1 MNLVY
6 DHDTFEKMQDRIIKE
21 IANVIKNQLEANNIG
36 LEVAREIT
44 ADATFEIAS
53 IIDGSLIM
61 ELDGKTVEPILTF
74 KSNEDAL
81 VWDEGSSWM
90 HEVVYG
96 WVYDLFPES
105 HQE

>member
-1 MNLVY
+1 
-6 DHDTFEKMQDRIIKE
+6 
-21 IANVIKNQLEANNIG
+21 LEANNIG

-44 ADATFEIAS
+44 ADATFEIAA

>member
-1 MNLVY
+1 
-6 DHDTFEKMQDRIIKE
+6 MQDRIIKE

-44 ADATFEIAS
+44 ADATFEIAA

>member
-21 IANVIKNQLEANNIG
+21 IANVIKNQFEANNIG

-44 ADATFEIAS
+44 ADATFEIAA

>member
-44 ADATFEIAS
+44 ADATFEIAA

>member
-21 IANVIKNQLEANNIG
+21 IANVIKNRLEANNIG

-44 ADATFEIAS
+44 ADATFEIAA